1 MTAITLTP
9 VPALW
14 RRGGRSVAAAAIAD
28 VALWLIVRATYGPL
42 QVTSDGSVHAVTVPG
57 VLLSTAVAGVAGLVL
72 ATLLVRFV
80 GKPVPWWLGI
90 AGVALLLSLGG
101 PLSGAPDAITAVTL
115 VAMHLVVGAL
125 VIPAVARALATQRR

>member
-1 MTAITLTP
+1 MTAVTLTP
-9 VPALW
+9 VP
-14 RRGGRSVAAAAIAD
+14 
-28 VALWLIVRATYGPL
+28 
-42 QVTSDGSVHAVTVPG
+42 VPG

-72 ATLLVRFV
+72 ATLLVRYV

-101 PLSGAPDAITAVTL
+101 PLSGAPDATTAVPL